1 MSSYG
6 VADVARQLGVSKTSV
21 IRWSSVFAAHL
32 SPQASP
38 EPGQPRVFTEA
49 DIATL
54 RRAQRRLSQPGATF
68 ESVNERLAIV
78 EPDDLAEPAE
88 PEEAPAYHEAPTAG
102 PEEAEQERAQSNT
115 ASQALAI
122 LSQQSQVIEAQRAQ
136 LVAQQSQLTDQAA
149 RLREAASQIAGQQ
162 DQLTGQAATMAD
174 LRERLARLEEAQ
186 RAQLE
191 AQRQQERRRFRW
203 PWEPREE

>member
-1 MSSYG
+1 MSYG
-6 VADVARQLGVSKTSV
+6 VAETARLLKVSNTT
-21 IRWSSVFAAHL
+21 IRRWSTWFAEHL
-32 SPQASP
+32 SDQASP
-38 EPGQPRVFTEA
+38 APDQPRRFTEA

-54 RRAQRRLSQPGATF
+54 RRAQSRLARGDTWELVA
-68 ESVNERLAIV
+68 ERLAII
-78 EPDDLAEPAE
+78 EPEDTEPEE
-88 PEEAPAYHEAPTAG
+88 PEEAPADHEAPTAG
-102 PEEAEQERAQSNT
+102 PEEAEQERAQSTT

-122 LSQQSQVIEAQRAQ
+122 LSQQSQIIEAQAGQ

-149 RLREAASQIAGQQ
+149 RLREAAGQLTAQQ
-162 DQLTGQAATMAD
+162 DQLAD

-191 AQRQQERRRFRW
+191 AQRRRFRW

>member
-1 MSSYG
+1 MPSYG
-6 VADVARQLGVSKTSV
+6 VADVARQLDVSKTSV
-21 IRWSSVFAAHL
+21 IRWSSVFSAHL

-38 EPGQPRVFTEA
+38 EPGQPREFTEA

-54 RRAQRRLSQPGATF
+54 RRAQRRLAQPGATF

-78 EPDDLAEPAE
+78 EPEDTE
-88 PEEAPAYHEAPTAG
+88 PEEADPADHEAPTAG
-102 PEEAEQERAQSNT
+102 PEEAEQERAQSTT

-122 LSQQSQVIEAQRAQ
+122 LSQQSQIIEAQAGQ

-162 DQLTGQAATMAD
+162 DQLAD

-191 AQRQQERRRFRW
+191 AQRRRFRW